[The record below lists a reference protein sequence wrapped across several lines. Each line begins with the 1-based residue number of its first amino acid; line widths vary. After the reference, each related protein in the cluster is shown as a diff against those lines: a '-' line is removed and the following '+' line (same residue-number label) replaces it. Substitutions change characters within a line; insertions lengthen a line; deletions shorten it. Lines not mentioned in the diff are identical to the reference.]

1 MTYRTVTFVN
11 LAGLWY
17 VAGLENGCINAQ
29 FGGPDPSA
37 EEINVLILKLQD
49 LTVSQFD
56 SICLSSVLPSL

>member
-17 VAGLENGCINAQ
+17 VAGLENGCIDAQ

-49 LTVSQFD
+49 QTDPV
-56 SICLSSVLPSL
+56 